1 MEVVVVRVEDDC
13 RVKESDEKSRAVSS
27 TGNNLVGS
35 LASLSVVNAAASSPR
50 EEECGSG
57 RSSSGGDCSSK
68 EEQAPSVKQNLNALR
83 SKRDSSRGGGGGG
96 GKKENDTTGYMDGA
110 LWGELP
116 EHLHDIILAWLPLPS
131 FFHLRCVCKRWNN
144 IIESRSFL
152 SICSRVPSHGP
163 FFLMFADPFRQ
174 KIAAY
179 DPTLHRWHLLPLSFF
194 LSCPFFESFIV
205 LAAAGGLLC
214 VGGAGSQCRS
224 LFVSNPMTR
233 SQRKL
238 PPMIDMKSPYVV
250 GMVMNPQHDSYQILV
265 AQDGEHLMSQVYDSK
280 SNTWKMTHGLEKR
293 VALIAGTAYIN
304 GFLYSMTYG
313 ATTGVLAYNVDQGQW
328 HEVRVK
334 MPLSLVCPQLLGH
347 RGQLMMVGGVEEF
360 GTLKSVHLWR
370 LEIPGKEWIEVQQMP
385 ESLFNK
391 LFKSQGHHFLCVSH
405 GDYICFT
412 DYYSREMLMYDI
424 YRNSWWWLPVCIL
437 SEYMEARS
445 ALGFSFEPRLD
456 AMV

>member
-1 MEVVVVRVEDDC
+1 MRVEDDC
-13 RVKESDEKSRAVSS
+13 RVEESDEKSRAVSS

-35 LASLSVVNAAASSPR
+35 LASLSVTNAAEECPPR
-50 EEECGSG
+50 GEECGSG
-57 RSSSGGDCSSK
+57 RSSSGGNCSSK
-68 EEQAPSVKQNLNALR
+68 EEQAPSVKQNLKDLR
-83 SKRDSSRGGGGGG
+83 SKRDRSRGGGGGG
-96 GKKENDTTGYMDGA
+96 GGKKDNDTNGYMDGA

-214 VGGAGSQCRS
+214 VGGAGTQCRS

-265 AQDGEHLMSQVYDSK
+265 AQDGEHLMSQVNPRTFQFSFYLFRHLLVLPRIDNPTFLLLVTKQANQDVGFKTLLILGGDCTVLQFINNEDLVTPVVTQKFGEKFSILKKKILCHSTGSLDQLPEGFSSLDS
-280 SNTWKMTHGLEKR
+280 
-293 VALIAGTAYIN
+293 
-304 GFLYSMTYG
+304 
-313 ATTGVLAYNVDQGQW
+313 D
-328 HEVRVK
+328 
-334 MPLSLVCPQLLGH
+334 PLSHIPSASSIRLL
-347 RGQLMMVGGVEEF
+347 
-360 GTLKSVHLWR
+360 
-370 LEIPGKEWIEVQQMP
+370 
-385 ESLFNK
+385 
-391 LFKSQGHHFLCVSH
+391 SQWLISH
-405 GDYICFT
+405 
-412 DYYSREMLMYDI
+412 
-424 YRNSWWWLPVCIL
+424 
-437 SEYMEARS
+437 
-445 ALGFSFEPRLD
+445 
-456 AMV
+456 

>member
-1 MEVVVVRVEDDC
+1 
-13 RVKESDEKSRAVSS
+13 
-27 TGNNLVGS
+27 
-35 LASLSVVNAAASSPR
+35 
-50 EEECGSG
+50 
-57 RSSSGGDCSSK
+57 
-68 EEQAPSVKQNLNALR
+68 
-83 SKRDSSRGGGGGG
+83 
-96 GKKENDTTGYMDGA
+96 
-110 LWGELP
+110 
-116 EHLHDIILAWLPLPS
+116 
-131 FFHLRCVCKRWNN
+131 
-144 IIESRSFL
+144 
-152 SICSRVPSHGP
+152 
-163 FFLMFADPFRQ
+163 
-174 KIAAY
+174 
-179 DPTLHRWHLLPLSFF
+179 
-194 LSCPFFESFIV
+194 
-205 LAAAGGLLC
+205 
-214 VGGAGSQCRS
+214 
-224 LFVSNPMTR
+224 
-233 SQRKL
+233 
-238 PPMIDMKSPYVV
+238 
-250 GMVMNPQHDSYQILV
+250 
-265 AQDGEHLMSQVYDSK
+265 
-280 SNTWKMTHGLEKR
+280 MTHGLEKR

-313 ATTGVLAYNVDQGQW
+313 ATTGVLAYNVEQGQW

-385 ESLFNK
+385 DSLFNK

>member
-1 MEVVVVRVEDDC
+1 
-13 RVKESDEKSRAVSS
+13 
-27 TGNNLVGS
+27 
-35 LASLSVVNAAASSPR
+35 
-50 EEECGSG
+50 
-57 RSSSGGDCSSK
+57 
-68 EEQAPSVKQNLNALR
+68 
-83 SKRDSSRGGGGGG
+83 
-96 GKKENDTTGYMDGA
+96 
-110 LWGELP
+110 
-116 EHLHDIILAWLPLPS
+116 
-131 FFHLRCVCKRWNN
+131 
-144 IIESRSFL
+144 
-152 SICSRVPSHGP
+152 
-163 FFLMFADPFRQ
+163 
-174 KIAAY
+174 
-179 DPTLHRWHLLPLSFF
+179 
-194 LSCPFFESFIV
+194 
-205 LAAAGGLLC
+205 
-214 VGGAGSQCRS
+214 
-224 LFVSNPMTR
+224 
-233 SQRKL
+233 
-238 PPMIDMKSPYVV
+238 
-250 GMVMNPQHDSYQILV
+250 
-265 AQDGEHLMSQVYDSK
+265 
-280 SNTWKMTHGLEKR
+280 MTHGLEKR

-313 ATTGVLAYNVDQGQW
+313 ATTGVLAYNVEQGQW